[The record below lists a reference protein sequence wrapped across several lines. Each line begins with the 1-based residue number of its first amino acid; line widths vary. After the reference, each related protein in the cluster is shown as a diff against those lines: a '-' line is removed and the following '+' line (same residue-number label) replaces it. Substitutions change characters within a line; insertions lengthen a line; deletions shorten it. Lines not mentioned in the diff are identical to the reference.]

1 MTVVVIGAGGY
12 TGFRLVQKICKE
24 KDLIVIQSD
33 KYTEREPGK
42 FYSENR
48 IKTLPNIESLLSVEL
63 SESSKIFYL
72 GGHASNDHNFAD
84 IEFLTKAYIL
94 GTVQSLEIARKFH
107 CTITIGGSYW
117 ELAKSKKNTNI
128 NLYASFQSAQNKIL
142 EHFASQYD
150 VDIRKLYLADSYGI
164 NDWRPKLLQIVIRA
178 LKSGQVI
185 NLGAPEQIIGPI
197 YIDDVIEDLIDISNL
212 DSSNT
217 RSVKYLQLVPDK
229 IYTLQEF
236 VKIIESILG
245 RNIPV
250 KWNTVIKERED
261 IQSFPLTK
269 NIYERKGK
277 YMTFK
282 EGLSYILNQNGI
294 N

>member
-1 MTVVVIGAGGY
+1 MTVVVVGAGGY
-12 TGFRLVQKICKE
+12 TGFRLVQKICKV

-33 KYTEREPGK
+33 KYSEREPGK

-63 SESSKIFYL
+63 SERSKIIYL

-84 IEFLTKAYIL
+84 IELLTKAYIL
-94 GTVQSLEIARKFH
+94 GTVQSLEIARKFN
-107 CTITIGGSYW
+107 CTITIVGSYW
-117 ELAKSKKNTNI
+117 ELVQGKKNTNI
-128 NLYASFQSAQNKIL
+128 NLYSSFQSAQGKIL
-142 EHFASQYD
+142 EYFASQYN

-185 NLGAPEQIIGPI
+185 NLGAPEQIIAPI
-197 YIDDVIEDLIDISNL
+197 YIDDVIEDLVDISYL

-217 RSVKYLQLVPDK
+217 SSVKYFQLIPEK

-236 VKIIESILG
+236 VKIVESILG
-245 RNIPV
+245 RSIPV
-250 KWNTVIKERED
+250 NWNTVIKERED
-261 IQSFPLTK
+261 IQSFPITK
-269 NIYERKGK
+269 NIYVRKRE
-277 YMTFK
+277 YMTFE
-282 EGLSYILNQNGI
+282 EGLSYILRQNEI